1 MLKKILVAGFM
12 VAAKDVI
19 CCKHIN
25 WLFHY
30 QPLLAYVHL
39 YSLKVLQ
46 LDLLSGEPHS
56 KFTGYPRSFHSL

>member
-12 VAAKDVI
+12 VAAKDMI

-30 QPLLAYVHL
+30 QPLLACLCALV
-39 YSLKVLQ
+39 
-46 LDLLSGEPHS
+46 
-56 KFTGYPRSFHSL
+56 FTEGIAVRFAKW